1 MLRLCTV
8 NSVEEKILAAAKYKL
23 NVDQKV
29 IQAGM
34 FDQKSSSH
42 ERRAFLQ
49 AILEH
54 EEQNEVRAE
63 FVTRVAFYVSFVLII
78 YPESISISGIR

>member
-1 MLRLCTV
+1 MQTKAL
-8 NSVEEKILAAAKYKL
+8 
-23 NVDQKV
+23 
-29 IQAGM
+29 G
-34 FDQKSSSH
+34 
-42 ERRAFLQ
+42 RAFLQ

>member
-1 MLRLCTV
+1 MRVLRLCTV

-54 EEQNEVRAE
+54 EEQDEVQ
-63 FVTRVAFYVSFVLII
+63 TPI
-78 YPESISISGIR
+78 YDGQFPCPVNSLCFPK